1 MIEVRVVPG
10 TIGVPAVDG
19 NYGKKTTLCL
29 EMTLR
34 RRVVDFLLLWAVHQ

>member
-1 MIEVRVVPG
+1 MIEARVVSG
-10 TIGVPAVDG
+10 TMGMPAVDG
-19 NYGKKTTLCL
+19 NYSKKTTLCL